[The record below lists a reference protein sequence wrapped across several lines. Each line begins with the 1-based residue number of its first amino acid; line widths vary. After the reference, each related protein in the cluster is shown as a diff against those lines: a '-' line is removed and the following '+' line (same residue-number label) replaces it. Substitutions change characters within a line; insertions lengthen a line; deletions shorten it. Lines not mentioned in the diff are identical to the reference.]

1 MKDPG
6 ITLYFIPKREKHTN
20 PNFHQTIVL
29 V

>member
-20 PNFHQTIVL
+20 LNFHQAMIL